1 MWNSGIWRTHG
12 IAWKN
17 VSSVLQA
24 SATGSWGRGIRRE
37 RSLQLSARLGCSFPG
52 TSAPPELHPPGGIP
66 RSFVAALY
74 VRYRWALSREEIA
87 ERNLSRFQSDFST
100 LRFKVRKPEDFH
112 PLTRRR
118 LRNETAF
125 CFEAIGKS
133 VADRVAD
140 HVFIV
145 LSQKSSYPLR

>member
-74 VRYRWALSREEIA
+74 ARYRWALSREEIA
-87 ERNLSRFQSDFST
+87 GKMSRFRAAISLRP
-100 LRFKVRKPEDFH
+100 LRFKV
-112 PLTRRR
+112 L
-118 LRNETAF
+118 
-125 CFEAIGKS
+125 EARGLPSPNPSPIAQRDGLL
-133 VADRVAD
+133 
-140 HVFIV
+140 F
-145 LSQKSSYPLR
+145 